1 MIFIDK
7 NSASWG
13 SCTFKSIAFIDDS
26 TWTIDDFNEM
36 SNWNDTMIVEY
47 AELYDQYGY
56 VPNYVPPT
64 PTQWAT
70 SDYQTSTLL

>member
-1 MIFIDK
+1 MIYIDK
-7 NSASWG
+7 NNGSWG

-26 TWTIDDFNEM
+26 AWTIDDFNEM

-56 VPNYVPPT
+56 VPNYVPPS
-64 PTQWAT
+64 PTEWAT
-70 SDYQTSTLL
+70 ADYQTSTLL